1 MLVVCDAFT
10 RWCEAYPLPD
20 MKATTVASTLVNEFF
35 ARFGCPRRLH
45 SDGAANFTG
54 AILAETCRLLGIEKS
69 KISSYHPEG
78 NAKVE
83 RLMRTILDML
93 AKYMNDSHTEWD
105 VHLPLLML
113 GYRAQ
118 IHSSLGYSPYY
129 LMFARESKL
138 PAEVSIDA
146 PAATSSRSVAEFVDG
161 LCANLQQAH
170 RFAISASDRRHARNK
185 KEYESKLNETWFNVG
200 DPVYLHK
207 AVVPA
212 GQYYKFLRPWKAA
225 TVLRKVGDMNYRVR
239 LEGSG
244 KTVLVHHNRLK
255 PRAASAVAVSES
267 TDPGVAGD
275 LGPRIPLMCALTMP
289 NSLT

>member
-1 MLVVCDAFT
+1 MPRPRAVMAELYADEPFELICIDFLSGLPTTDRGNKHLLVVCDAFT

-35 ARFGCPRRLH
+35 ASFGCPRRLH

-93 AKYMNDSHTEWD
+93 AKYLNDSHTEWD

-138 PAEVSIDA
+138 PAEVNIDA

-185 KEYESKLNETWFNVG
+185 KAYESKLNETWFNVG

-225 TVLRKVGDMNYRVR
+225 TVVLRKVGDTRR
-239 LEGSG
+239 PE
-244 KTVLVHHNRLK
+244 KTATIVFGHK
-255 PRAASAVAVSES
+255 
-267 TDPGVAGD
+267 
-275 LGPRIPLMCALTMP
+275 
-289 NSLT
+289 